1 MIQTGIDETIP
12 KFKERL
18 RSNKSGKVIE
28 QDFADVVQTV
38 FFFSAKL
45 LTDEQKLFDQ
55 AIHLC
60 ATSAHVQEPNL
71 SGLYLS
77 KKPVL
82 PVSDNH
88 TGVGAEK
95 RRVDDADSLTNVV
108 SLTESAKAM
117 LMLTRNLW
125 VYQGLTNG
133 SMGQSSSPAL
143 VPASN
148 IMAGSSTVSSSTKPS
163 RTATPVSAPSIPVII
178 RKSPEASKEQ
188 ELTDQNDDQ
197 KQYDVSETFKAS
209 KGNSLLLCIHLQ
221 IVHYCKAWASDVSE
235 REWEGRTK
243 RQTITL
249 VSIYCLRLD
258 VLSRKR

>member
-38 FFFSAKL
+38 FFFFSAKL

-55 AIHLC
+55 AVHLC

-71 SGLYLS
+71 SGLYLA

-143 VPASN
+143 IPASN

-163 RTATPVSAPSIPVII
+163 RTATPVSAPLSIPVII

-188 ELTDQNDDQ
+188 ELTDR
-197 KQYDVSETFKAS
+197 SE
-209 KGNSLLLCIHLQ
+209 
-221 IVHYCKAWASDVSE
+221 
-235 REWEGRTK
+235 
-243 RQTITL
+243 
-249 VSIYCLRLD
+249 
-258 VLSRKR
+258 

>member
-71 SGLYLS
+71 SGLYLA
-77 KKPVL
+77 KKPAL

-95 RRVDDADSLTNVV
+95 RRVDDADSLTNVI

-133 SMGQSSSPAL
+133 SMRQVREIL
-143 VPASN
+143 
-148 IMAGSSTVSSSTKPS
+148 
-163 RTATPVSAPSIPVII
+163 R
-178 RKSPEASKEQ
+178 
-188 ELTDQNDDQ
+188 NDVARLGIDMP
-197 KQYDVSETFKAS
+197 
-209 KGNSLLLCIHLQ
+209 GN
-221 IVHYCKAWASDVSE
+221 
-235 REWEGRTK
+235 
-243 RQTITL
+243 
-249 VSIYCLRLD
+249 
-258 VLSRKR
+258 

>member
-1 MIQTGIDETIP
+1 
-12 KFKERL
+12 
-18 RSNKSGKVIE
+18 
-28 QDFADVVQTV
+28 
-38 FFFSAKL
+38 
-45 LTDEQKLFDQ
+45 
-55 AIHLC
+55 
-60 ATSAHVQEPNL
+60 
-71 SGLYLS
+71 
-77 KKPVL
+77 
-82 PVSDNH
+82 
-88 TGVGAEK
+88 
-95 RRVDDADSLTNVV
+95 
-108 SLTESAKAM
+108 M

-133 SMGQSSSPAL
+133 SMRQSSSPAL
-143 VPASN
+143 IPASN

-163 RTATPVSAPSIPVII
+163 RTATPVSAPVSIPVII

-197 KQYDVSETFKAS
+197 KQHDVSETFKTS

-249 VSIYCLRLD
+249 VSIYCLRLE
-258 VLSRKR
+258 VLSCKR